1 MIMGRV
7 VAISGGN
14 LQTTERLNMYA
25 LKLSGKESPNV
36 LFIGTASMDSDEYAV
51 LSEATQNPT
60 HSPKERCNAILDKL
74 MDLDDIADEEY
85 ATLTLFMTFNTMVKS
100 FYKTISFS
108 DPEPRFLNRHWIM
121 HGRIQREMTRLDCIK
136 LLRFL
141 YGIILI
147 DYIDAINPDSGTDSS
162 I

>member
-1 MIMGRV
+1 MGRV

-25 LKLSGKESPNV
+25 LKLSGKESPKV

-85 ATLTLFMTFNTMVKS
+85 ATLTLFMTFNAMVKS